1 MFLLRIPTLLYVL
14 IVYNVI
20 AYTNLSGFTFST
32 QIIGV
37 PLISGAIFS
46 ATVNDLLLALGIA
59 ALTVEIF
66 KATRIGTTSVID
78 HVLSTLLLLVFLVQ
92 FLTAEPAGTAT
103 YLLLTLMSLAD
114 VIVGFLVTISTS
126 RRDFS
131 VGNGG

>member
-14 IVYNVI
+14 ILYNVI
-20 AYTNLSGFTFST
+20 AYANISGLSFTT
-32 QIIGV
+32 TIISV
-37 PLISGAIFS
+37 PLISGAAFS
-46 ATVNDLLLALGIA
+46 ATVNDLLLALGII

-66 KATRIGTTSVID
+66 KATRIGTTSVVD

-92 FLTAEPAGTAT
+92 FLTAQPAGTAT
-103 YLLLTLMSLAD
+103 YLLLALMSLTD
-114 VIVGFLVTISTS
+114 VIVGFSVTISTS